1 MIRTDSPRILDAAPT
16 HAPIWTVDLPR
27 PERIGT
33 DAEADAE
40 ADRLAPAG
48 WSRAGLAIQG
58 RDRHLRPVIRVTYH
72 RDGRAPSPYDATT
85 RPSTVTL
92 ARGA

>member
-1 MIRTDSPRILDAAPT
+1 MIRTDATRILDAAPT

-33 DAEADAE
+33 DAE

-58 RDRHLRPVIRVTYH
+58 RDRHLRPVIRVTYYRIG
-72 RDGRAPSPYDATT
+72 RDVVREYWPTLPATVILT
-85 RPSTVTL
+85 
-92 ARGA
+92 RGA